1 MTRPARTPSAPP
13 LLAAALLA
21 LLLLPACGGKA
32 TAPGDPARDPAKA
45 AAADAPGRPGAAKAG
60 PRKGGP
66 GPAGRRAGGPGARPH
81 RPGRQGAGG
90 DEPVP
95 VRVAPL
101 ERRDVRRVYVTSG
114 TLRALQQAP
123 VVARA
128 SGILRKILVEEG
140 DRVAKD
146 QPMAL
151 LEDDQARAE
160 LDKAE
165 VDLEVARK
173 EFERA
178 ERLLRENLVSAEEFE
193 QKKNALAQARTARE
207 LARLRFEWTRVTAPF
222 PGVVTARHLDEGA
235 TVSQGQAIFEL
246 ANVSRLLAEIPVPE
260 TIAVK
265 LRPGGEALLKPTA
278 LGREVPARIERVG
291 AAVDPETGTV
301 KITLSA
307 KPVPGMKPGSF
318 VEVSLPTERHE
329 NALVAPGDA
338 LVADGERWLVYVV
351 VEGKARAVPVTT
363 GIEDGD
369 DVEIVPAKEAEI
381 SLDAGTPV
389 VVSGAA
395 ALADG
400 TPVRPLGPGGPGG
413 PGGPARRRRP
423 GMRRTGGR

>member
-1 MTRPARTPSAPP
+1 VTRLAPRSFLPP
-13 LLAAALLA
+13 LLAAAAVVLVLF
-21 LLLLPACGGKA
+21 LPACKA
-32 TAPGDPARDPAKA
+32 KAPVQDDPAKGPGKA
-45 AAADAPGRPGAAKAG
+45 AAADATGKPGASAAG
-60 PRKGGP
+60 PRKAGR
-66 GPAGRRAGGPGARPH
+66 GPAARPAGGPGRA
-81 RPGRQGAGG
+81 GAGA

-101 ERRDVRRVYVTSG
+101 VRRDVRKIYATSG

-128 SGILRKILVEEG
+128 GGILRKLLVEEG
-140 DRVAKD
+140 DRVEQD
-146 QPMAL
+146 QLMAL

-178 ERLLRENLVSAEEFE
+178 EKLLRENLVSAEEFE

-207 LARLRFEWTRVTAPF
+207 LAKLRFEWTRVRAPF
-222 PGVVTARHLDEGA
+222 PGIVTARHLDAGA

-260 TIAVK
+260 TIAVR
-265 LRPGGEALLKPTA
+265 LRPGGEATLKPTA
-278 LGREVPARIERVG
+278 LGREVPARIERIG

-318 VEVSLPTERHE
+318 VEVSLPTELHE

-351 VEGKARAVPVTT
+351 VDGKARAVPVTT

-369 DVEIVPAKEAEI
+369 DVEIVPAEGTEI
-381 SLDAGTPV
+381 VLDAGTPV
-389 VVSGAA
+389 VVAGAA

-400 TPVRPLGPGGPGG
+400 TPVRPLGPAGPGG
-413 PGGPARRRRP
+413 KDTPAGRRRP
-423 GMRRTGGR
+423 GMRRPGGH

>member
-1 MTRPARTPSAPP
+1 VTRPARSSSPPP
-13 LLAAALLA
+13 LLAAAALV
-21 LLLLPACGGKA
+21 LLLFLPACKGKAPAPDDPAKGPGKA
-32 TAPGDPARDPAKA
+32 TAADTAGKAGSPAP
-45 AAADAPGRPGAAKAG
+45 G
-60 PRKGGP
+60 PRKAVR
-66 GPAGRRAGGPGARPH
+66 GPAGRAAGGPGARRRGPG
-81 RPGRQGAGG
+81 RPGTGA

-101 ERRDVRRVYVTSG
+101 VRRDVRKVYVTSG

-128 SGILRKILVEEG
+128 SGILRKLLVEEG
-140 DRVAKD
+140 DRVEQD
-146 QPMAL
+146 QLMAL

-178 ERLLRENLVSAEEFE
+178 ERLRRENLVSAEEFE

-207 LARLRFEWTRVTAPF
+207 LARLRFEWTRVRAPF
-222 PGVVTARHLDEGA
+222 PGVVTARHLDAGA

-265 LRPGGEALLKPTA
+265 LRPGGEAILEPTA
-278 LGREVPARIERVG
+278 LGREVPARIERIG

-318 VEVSLPTERHE
+318 VEVSLPTELHGD
-329 NALVAPGDA
+329 ALVAPGDA

-351 VEGKARAVPVTT
+351 VDGKARAVPVST

-369 DVEIVPAKEAEI
+369 DVEIVPAEGAEI
-381 SLDAGTPV
+381 TLDAGTPV
-389 VVSGAA
+389 VVAGAA

-400 TPVRPLGPGGPGG
+400 TPVRPLGPGRPGG
-413 PGGPARRRRP
+413 H
-423 GMRRTGGR
+423 

>member
-1 MTRPARTPSAPP
+1 MTRPAPTPALRPL
-13 LLAAALLA
+13 LLAALLVLA
-21 LLLLPACGGKA
+21 LSLPGCGGGSPA
-32 TAPGDPARDPAKA
+32 GGDPAGTTGKPPVA
-45 AAADAPGRPGAAKAG
+45 AGRPAPGKGEPGARRPPARGPRPRDGRRPGA
-60 PRKGGP
+60 
-66 GPAGRRAGGPGARPH
+66 GA
-81 RPGRQGAGG
+81 

-101 ERRDVRRVYVTSG
+101 VRRDVRKIYVTSG

-128 SGILRKILVEEG
+128 GGILRRLLVEEG
-140 DRVAKD
+140 DRVKEG
-146 QPMAL
+146 QLMAL

-165 VDLEVARK
+165 VDLDVAQK
-173 EFERA
+173 EFARA
-178 ERLLRENLVSAEEFE
+178 ERLRAENLLSAEEYE

-207 LARLRFEWTRVTAPF
+207 LARLRFEWTRVRAPF
-222 PGVVTARHLDEGA
+222 PGVVTARHLDAGA

-260 TIAVK
+260 AIAAR
-265 LRPGGEALLKPTA
+265 LRPGGEATLRPTA
-278 LGREVPARIERVG
+278 LGREVPARIERIG

-301 KITLSA
+301 KVTLA
-307 KPVPGMKPGSF
+307 ARPVPGMKPGSF
-318 VEVSLPTERHE
+318 VEVSLPTELHE

-351 VEGKARAVPVTT
+351 ADGKARAVPVTT

-369 DVEIVPAKEAEI
+369 GVEILPAGDAGFP
-381 SLDAGTPV
+381 LDAGTPV
-389 VVSGAA
+389 VVAGAA

-400 TPVRPLGPGGPGG
+400 TPVRPLGPGGPGEPG
-413 PGGPARRRRP
+413 KGGPARRRRP
-423 GMRRTGGR
+423 GSRRPGGH